1 MRFQVILVGAACL
14 VSSVAYADSFSC
26 KDTETQP
33 ECHARLRC
41 KPDEE
46 LEACQKRLR
55 AQAQASD
62 NGRDDDRGDSR
73 SDRSDR
79 SDRGRDDDDRRGS
92 DRSDRGRRGRDD
104 DDDDDDRGSR
114 SRGRRSRGGGGG
126 GSRGGGGGGGSGDH
140 SFEANKVFGL
150 GLELGEPLGL
160 NGKWFFSPKVALD
173 FGVGEIYG
181 HYYYDDGT
189 HLYGDILFHPV
200 SLTNTPSF
208 ELPFYIGVGLRYWDF
223 DYCYMN
229 VCDYAGSTF
238 GIRIP
243 FGLSFDFNNA
253 PIDIFMQ
260 LVPVFDFVDED
271 YYNRFGDRRHT
282 GIDGSV
288 GIRGWI
294 K

>member
-1 MRFQVILVGAACL
+1 MHRQVIVVGAACL
-14 VSSVAYADSFSC
+14 IAGLSSAAYADSFSC

-55 AQAQASD
+55 AQARDSD
-62 NGRDDDRGDSR
+62 NGRDDDRGDDR
-73 SDRSDR
+73 SDRGRDDDRGDDRR
-79 SDRGRDDDDRRGS
+79 SDRGRDDDDR
-92 DRSDRGRRGRDD
+92 RSDRGRRGRDD
-104 DDDDDDRGSR
+104 DDGGSR
-114 SRGRRSRGGGGG
+114 SRGRRSSGR
-126 GSRGGGGGGGSGDH
+126 SRGGGGREGGGGAH

-150 GLELGEPLGL
+150 GLELGEPTGL

-173 FGVGEIYG
+173 FGVGAIYG
-181 HYYYDDGT
+181 HYYYDDGMN
-189 HLYGDILFHPV
+189 LYGDILFHPV
-200 SLTNTPSF
+200 SLASSPSF
-208 ELPFYIGVGLRYWDF
+208 ELPFYVGFGLRYWEF

-229 VCDYAGSTF
+229 VCDYGGSTF
-238 GIRIP
+238 GMRIP

-253 PIDIFMQ
+253 PVDIFMQ
-260 LVPVFDFVDED
+260 LVPVFDFVDQD